1 MREHV
6 YFTLVPSPLGDL
18 TLTSNGAALTGLYL
32 AGARHA
38 REPEPAWRRDD
49 APFVEVAR
57 QLRQYFAGTRTRFDV
72 PTAAAGTPFQ
82 RDVWRALSAIPYG
95 STLSY
100 AELARQIGAPRA
112 VRAVGAANGRNPISI
127 IVPCH
132 RVVGSG
138 GALTGYAGGLPRKEW
153 LLGLEV
159 RVAAREIVASSTA
172 L

>member
-1 MREHV
+1 
-6 YFTLVPSPLGDL
+6 
-18 TLTSNGAALTGLYL
+18 
-32 AGARHA
+32 
-38 REPEPAWRRDD
+38 
-49 APFVEVAR
+49 
-57 QLRQYFAGTRTRFDV
+57 
-72 PTAAAGTPFQ
+72 
-82 RDVWRALSAIPYG
+82 
-95 STLSY
+95 
-100 AELARQIGAPRA
+100 